1 MFARVMVAVEDSPLT
16 GRAVRLAARLVA
28 PRRGRLLICSVVDR
42 DRATPP
48 RVPVTFRP
56 HLRLDL
62 ERTAE
67 RTLKRAGRAVR
78 GAGVRFETQVREGD
92 VAEEIVAAA
101 RGFRAQLIVLA
112 SRPRGRLSVFVLG
125 SRTHAVVNRSPCP
138 VLLVPARPPRR
149 R

>member
-1 MFARVMVAVEDSPLT
+1 MFARVLVAVEDSPSS

-28 PRRGRLLICSVVDR
+28 PRRGRLLICSVVDH
-42 DRATPP
+42 DQATPP

-56 HLRLDL
+56 HLEVVLKRAAD
-62 ERTAE
+62 RA
-67 RTLKRAGRAVR
+67 LKRAGTAAR
-78 GAGVRFETQVREGD
+78 GAGVRFDTVVREGD

-101 RGFRAQLIVLA
+101 RRFRAQLIVLA

-138 VLLVPARPPRR
+138 VLLVPGRPPRR